1 MSKFDTEE
9 RGVQGYFLPE
19 DGQARLRT
27 LQAHMAWLSRLPEPG
42 AGEVAPAHGTDVPA
56 LAGGLALLAE
66 EVQRVLDTLSWP
78 ARMAAKDVPTPV
90 DGEGEDASDADAI
103 AQAGDAGFSASAAQ
117 SPRRYV
123 CAMTLDQ
130 LDDINRLLERL
141 AAQGD
146 LLAAGP
152 GDFATSTIP
161 AIGEAL
167 FAGANEVHG
176 IIRDVA
182 SQRVEAG
189 SRVREM
195 PAVYGRIVGHEPSR
209 LSRRAAAQ
217 RSCPAYGSGAAHLH

>member
-1 MSKFDTEE
+1 MSKFDTEDRGE
-9 RGVQGYFLPE
+9 RGYFLPE
-19 DGQARLRT
+19 DGRARLRK
-27 LQAHMAWLSRLPEPG
+27 LHAHMAWLSRLAEPG
-42 AGEVAPAHGTDVPA
+42 AGEVEHAHETDVPA

-66 EVQRVLDTLSWP
+66 EAQRVLDTVSWP
-78 ARMAAKDVPTPV
+78 ARMEAEREPTTA
-90 DGEGEDASDADAI
+90 DDMGEDASDADAI
-103 AQAGDAGFSASAAQ
+103 AQAGDAEFSASAAQ

-130 LDDINRLLERL
+130 LDEINRLLERL

-167 FAGANEVHG
+167 FAGANEVHD

-182 SQRVEAG
+182 SQRFEAG

-195 PAVYGRIVGHEPSR
+195 PAVYGSVVGRVPESLSGR
-209 LSRRAAAQ
+209 L
-217 RSCPAYGSGAAHLH
+217 H